1 MDANLTLSV
10 VDQSPMREGGNSG
23 DALRETIE
31 LAVAVERMGYSRY
44 WVAEH
49 HNLPNFAGTSPEM
62 LIGQIAARTQTI
74 RVGSGG
80 VMLSHY
86 SALKVAE
93 NFRFLDSLYP
103 DRIDLGIGRAPGSDQ
118 LTMSALAYPAYPK
131 GIEHFPRQVSDV
143 VGYLSGSLQDGHPFA
158 DVSASPGE
166 ATTVPQIWLLGSR
179 YESAYMAAQM
189 GLSFAYAHFF
199 GTGAQDGPDIVEGYR
214 KNFQPSEYLAEPQV
228 NVGVH
233 VVCADTE
240 EEALNIAASRNLA
253 RLFSVTGRAKG
264 IPSVEDARNYQYL
277 TDEEVFVQQYG
288 RNCVDGDPDQVKAKL
303 MSISERYETTD
314 LSIVTIC
321 HSYQDRVKSY
331 ELVADAFDLS

>member
-1 MDANLTLSV
+1 
-10 VDQSPMREGGNSG
+10 
-23 DALRETIE
+23 
-31 LAVAVERMGYSRY
+31 
-44 WVAEH
+44 
-49 HNLPNFAGTSPEM
+49 
-62 LIGQIAARTQTI
+62 
-74 RVGSGG
+74 
-80 VMLSHY
+80 
-86 SALKVAE
+86 
-93 NFRFLDSLYP
+93 
-103 DRIDLGIGRAPGSDQ
+103 
-118 LTMSALAYPAYPK
+118 
-131 GIEHFPRQVSDV
+131 
-143 VGYLSGSLQDGHPFA
+143 
-158 DVSASPGE
+158 
-166 ATTVPQIWLLGSR
+166 
-179 YESAYMAAQM
+179 MAAQM

-303 MSISERYETTD
+303 MSISERYETAD

-331 ELVADAFDLS
+331 ELVAGAFDLS

>member
-1 MDANLTLSV
+1 
-10 VDQSPMREGGNSG
+10 
-23 DALRETIE
+23 
-31 LAVAVERMGYSRY
+31 
-44 WVAEH
+44 
-49 HNLPNFAGTSPEM
+49 
-62 LIGQIAARTQTI
+62 
-74 RVGSGG
+74 
-80 VMLSHY
+80 MLSHY

-118 LTMSALAYPAYPK
+118 LTMSALAYPLYPK

-143 VGYLSGSLQDGHPFA
+143 VGYLTGSMQEGHPFA
-158 DVSASPGE
+158 DVAASPGE
-166 ATTVPQIWLLGSR
+166 STTVPQVWLLGSR

-199 GTGAQDGPDIVEGYR
+199 GTGSKDGPDIVEGYR
-214 KNFQPSEYLAEPQV
+214 KNFQPSEYLSEPQV

-240 EEALNIAASRNLA
+240 EQALNISASRNLA

-264 IPSVEDARNYQYL
+264 IPSVEDAQNYQYL
-277 TDEEVFVQQYG
+277 TDEEIFVQQYA
-288 RNCVDGDPDQVKAKL
+288 RNCVDGDPEQVKAKL
-303 MSISERYETTD
+303 QAISERYETTD
-314 LSIVTIC
+314 LSVVTIC

-331 ELVADAFDLS
+331 ELVANAFDLS

>member
-158 DVSASPGE
+158 DVSLPRGKRPPYHRSGCWVQD
-166 ATTVPQIWLLGSR
+166 TRVLIWRPNGIVICLCP
-179 YESAYMAAQM
+179 
-189 GLSFAYAHFF
+189 FF
-199 GTGAQDGPDIVEGYR
+199 WYRTQDGPDIVEGYR
-214 KNFQPSEYLAEPQV
+214 KNFQPSEYLAKPQV

-240 EEALNIAASRNLA
+240 EEALNMPSRNLA

-264 IPSVEDARNYQYL
+264 IPVWKTLEITN
-277 TDEEVFVQQYG
+277 
-288 RNCVDGDPDQVKAKL
+288 
-303 MSISERYETTD
+303 I
-314 LSIVTIC
+314 
-321 HSYQDRVKSY
+321 
-331 ELVADAFDLS
+331 